1 MTAYVGLFF
10 FIPFLNALGNRLTKL
25 QFQYLLVTVFMLFS
39 IIPTLLHTD
48 VFPVEE
54 GYSIWWLGI
63 LYMLG
68 MYVKKHGL
76 LTGMKTRPLWM
87 FYAGCVCFAW
97 VFKMVL
103 NVVSPYLIG
112 QIKGGGM
119 FIRYNSP
126 FIVGPAVALLLIFSR
141 MHFSSRRAVSCISWL
156 AAASFSVYVLHC
168 NALIGKWFLWDVFE
182 WTASSSSALMVVNVL
197 AIAAVV
203 YAGCALVDSVRR
215 YLFKLMNVERGARA
229 VTGFCG
235 KLGHAFRKMCRR
247 IDSHP

>member
-1 MTAYVGLFF
+1 MGLFF

-25 QFQYLLVTVFMLFS
+25 QFQYLLVTVFVLFS
-39 IIPTLLHTD
+39 VIPTLLHTD

-76 LTGMKTRPLWM
+76 LTEMKTRPLWM
-87 FYAGCVCFAW
+87 FYAGFVCFAW

-126 FIVGPAVALLLIFSR
+126 FYCRDGGCPVADFFPDAFFIPKGCLLYFMAGGSVVQRL
-141 MHFSSRRAVSCISWL
+141 C
-156 AAASFSVYVLHC
+156 AAL
-168 NALIGKWFLWDVFE
+168 
-182 WTASSSSALMVVNVL
+182 
-197 AIAAVV
+197 
-203 YAGCALVDSVRR
+203 
-215 YLFKLMNVERGARA
+215 
-229 VTGFCG
+229 
-235 KLGHAFRKMCRR
+235 
-247 IDSHP
+247 

>member
-1 MTAYVGLFF
+1 MGQFAAGSVVFPPGGSVEQYSAFPFPVLSGQYWYVTAYVGLFF

-25 QFQYLLVTVFMLFS
+25 QFQYLLVTVFVLFS
-39 IIPTLLHTD
+39 VIPTLLHTD

-76 LTGMKTRPLWM
+76 LTEMKTRPLWM
-87 FYAGCVCFAW
+87 FYAGFVCFAW

-126 FIVGPAVALLLIFSR
+126 FIVGTAVALLLIFPGCIFHPEGLSPVFHGWR
-141 MHFSSRRAVSCISWL
+141 QRRSAFMCCIVML
-156 AAASFSVYVLHC
+156 
-168 NALIGKWFLWDVFE
+168 
-182 WTASSSSALMVVNVL
+182 
-197 AIAAVV
+197 
-203 YAGCALVDSVRR
+203 
-215 YLFKLMNVERGARA
+215 
-229 VTGFCG
+229 
-235 KLGHAFRKMCRR
+235 
-247 IDSHP
+247 

>member
-1 MTAYVGLFF
+1 MVCDGVCGAVF

-25 QFQYLLVTVFMLFS
+25 QFQYLLVTVFVLFS
-39 IIPTLLHTD
+39 VIPTLLHTD

-126 FIVGPAVALLLIFSR
+126 FIVGTAVALLLIFPG
-141 MHFSSRRAVSCISWL
+141 CIFIPKGCLLYFMAGGSVVQRL
-156 AAASFSVYVLHC
+156 CAAL
-168 NALIGKWFLWDVFE
+168 
-182 WTASSSSALMVVNVL
+182 
-197 AIAAVV
+197 
-203 YAGCALVDSVRR
+203 
-215 YLFKLMNVERGARA
+215 
-229 VTGFCG
+229 
-235 KLGHAFRKMCRR
+235 
-247 IDSHP
+247 